1 MVAAIGAFGGV
12 VARTAAQGAGA
23 SVRSVSASSA
33 VRTANI
39 ASTVSGAAGSTV
51 NQARSGKSS
60 ILDSRGNPIITPAKS
75 GVTPVSGGASLE
87 QSREKDALQER
98 MINLLTAIEAN
109 TSGKNIDAKAKPQ
122 QTLAE
127 SVMATLGSM
136 AGGLGAMAA
145 GFGLF
150 RGFKDAAAAK
160 EKGESDFGIFA
171 EFVKGTIKGL
181 LNIPFNILDNILN
194 VFDIDIP
201 DNMGDLIVEG
211 AIKMVKDLANYI
223 KNLPDR
229 IMKAITGMIEN
240 IGIPE
245 FKILGKSFGP
255 YYPFRGNGEVPQE
268 DTQGSPEQSKP
279 STFTMPE
286 PKNKEGISDDLNIK
300 EFSPTAPV
308 TTSSNKATKKP
319 FDAAEYK
326 KLEGTTSFI
335 KDPVTGEGMTVKKT
349 SQEMTKEQAMEVL
362 GDKKFGSMVDQIN
375 QYIKFA
381 FMDGKPMPNISDL
394 PFMNSEL
401 NQSNPFTNTPERRM
415 FTDAV
420 YTIYPELI
428 AKLWDSKTKD
438 GKDASDLL
446 KDLNDPLSDYNA
458 SGGGGLKEASQIA
471 ATNFDSVFQPVKDV
485 MLTKEEYK
493 KRRDL
498 GKVNQSLVTSQS
510 DSGNAIMD
518 SSAAAEAAKSK
529 ESSNVVINA
538 PSSTVNSPK
547 SSNMVMPENI
557 RNNEPSMSRYVD
569 GLSGV
574 NI

>member
-1 MVAAIGAFGGV
+1 MVAAAFGGV

-136 AGGLGAMAA
+136 AGGVSAMLA

-211 AIKMVKDLANYI
+211 AISMVKDLANYI

-255 YYPFRGNGEVPQE
+255 YYPFRGNGEVSQE

-326 KLEGTTSFI
+326 KLEGTTSFV

-349 SQEMTKEQAMEVL
+349 SGEMTKEQAMEVL
-362 GDKKFGSMVDQIN
+362 GGKKFGSMVDQIN

-394 PFMNSEL
+394 PFMDTSGN
-401 NQSNPFTNTPERRM
+401 NPFNNTPERKM
-415 FTDAV
+415 FIDAV
-420 YTIYPELI
+420 HKIYPELI
-428 AKLWDSKTKD
+428 NKLYQSKTKD
-438 GKDASDLL
+438 GRNASDLL
-446 KDLNDPLSDYNA
+446 KELNDPLSANA
-458 SGGGGLKEASQIA
+458 AHEGLDVATITTEAYKPI
-471 ATNFDSVFQPVKDV
+471 FQPVMDKGLNARIQKRNLEKANSS
-485 MLTKEEYK
+485 LTPAA
-493 KRRDL
+493 
-498 GKVNQSLVTSQS
+498 SP
-510 DSGNAIMD
+510 DSGNAVMD
-518 SSAAAEAAKSK
+518 GSAAAEAAKSK

-538 PSSTVNSPK
+538 PSSTINAPK

-557 RNNEPSMSRYVD
+557 RNSEPSMSRYVD

>member
-23 SVRSVSASSA
+23 SVRSVGASSA
-33 VRTANI
+33 MRTANI

-109 TSGKNIDAKAKPQ
+109 TSGKTADVKAKPQ
-122 QTLAE
+122 QTLGE

-136 AGGLGAMAA
+136 AGGLSAMVA
-145 GFGLF
+145 GIGLF
-150 RGFKDAAAAK
+150 DGFKDAAAAK

-171 EFVKGTIKGL
+171 EFVKGTIKGI

-201 DNMGDLIVEG
+201 DNMGNLIVDG
-211 AIKMVKDLANYI
+211 AIKMVKDLADYI

-268 DTQGSPEQSKP
+268 DTQGAPAQSKP

-300 EFSPTAPV
+300 EFGPNAKVTVSGGQTIKSYKAPKSV
-308 TTSSNKATKKP
+308 KDDNS
-319 FDAAEYK
+319 
-326 KLEGTTSFI
+326 KLQGTTPFV
-335 KDPVTGEGMTVKKT
+335 KDPVTGEGMSVKKT
-349 SQEMTKEQAMEVL
+349 SQTMTKEEAKQILTPEIN
-362 GDKKFGSMVDQIN
+362 DKFTSRL
-375 QYIKFA
+375 
-381 FMDGKPMPNISDL
+381 SDL
-394 PFMNSEL
+394 GLEK
-401 NQSNPFTNTPERRM
+401 R
-415 FTDAV
+415 
-420 YTIYPELI
+420 
-428 AKLWDSKTKD
+428 TKE
-438 GKDASDLL
+438 
-446 KDLNDPLSDYNA
+446 LSDSDIEA
-458 SGGGGLKEASQIA
+458 ALSEVGSKEQVQAFKKLESGEEGAIGFVKRFSTNLNVNRGIMVRPQPKSNLA
-471 ATNFDSVFQPVKDV
+471 ANSSESSVTNQPVMEKGSNA
-485 MLTKEEYK
+485 KS
-493 KRRDL
+493 
-498 GKVNQSLVTSQS
+498 NSSLSPAAS
-510 DSGNAIMD
+510 PDSGNAIMD
-518 SSAAAEAAKSK
+518 GSAAAEAAKSK

-538 PSSTVNSPK
+538 PSSTVNAPK

>member
-12 VARTAAQGAGA
+12 VARTAAQGGVARATA
-23 SVRSVSASSA
+23 STTSAARS
-33 VRTANI
+33 ANI
-39 ASTVSGAAGSTV
+39 ASSVSGAVGNTV
-51 NQARSGKSS
+51 SQARSGKSA

-136 AGGLGAMAA
+136 AGGVSAMLA

-211 AIKMVKDLANYI
+211 AISMVKDLANYI

-326 KLEGTTSFI
+326 KLEGTTSFV

-394 PFMNSEL
+394 PFMDTSGN
-401 NQSNPFTNTPERRM
+401 NPFNNTPERKM
-415 FTDAV
+415 FIDAV
-420 YTIYPELI
+420 HKIYPELI
-428 AKLWDSKTKD
+428 NKLYQSKTKD
-438 GKDASDLL
+438 GRNASDLL
-446 KDLNDPLSDYNA
+446 KELNDPLSANA
-458 SGGGGLKEASQIA
+458 AHEGLDVATITTEAYKPI
-471 ATNFDSVFQPVKDV
+471 FQPVMDKGLNARIQKRNLEKANSS
-485 MLTKEEYK
+485 LTPAA
-493 KRRDL
+493 
-498 GKVNQSLVTSQS
+498 SP
-510 DSGNAIMD
+510 DSGNAVMD
-518 SSAAAEAAKSK
+518 GSAAAEAAKSK

-538 PSSTVNSPK
+538 PSSTINAPK

-557 RNNEPSMSRYVD
+557 RNSEPSMSRYVD

>member
-12 VARTAAQGAGA
+12 VARTAAQGGVARAAA
-23 SVRSVSASSA
+23 STTSAARS
-33 VRTANI
+33 ANI
-39 ASTVSGAAGSTV
+39 ASSVSGAVGNTV
-51 NQARSGKSS
+51 SQARSGKSA

-136 AGGLGAMAA
+136 AGGVSAMLA

-150 RGFKDAAAAK
+150 RGFKDAAAAR
-160 EKGESDFGIFA
+160 EKGESEFGIFA
-171 EFVKGTIKGL
+171 EFAKGTIKGI

-255 YYPFRGNGEVPQE
+255 YYPFRGDGEVQQE
-268 DTQGSPEQSKP
+268 DTQGSPTTSK
-279 STFTMPE
+279 TIMPE
-286 PKNKEGISDDLNIK
+286 PKNKEGISDDLNLK

-401 NQSNPFTNTPERRM
+401 NQSNPFTNTPERKM

-420 YTIYPELI
+420 YKIYPELI
-428 AKLWDSKTKD
+428 NKLYQSKTKD
-438 GKDASDLL
+438 GKNASDLL
-446 KDLNDPLSDYNA
+446 KELNDPLSANA
-458 SGGGGLKEASQIA
+458 AHEGLDVATITTEAYKPI
-471 ATNFDSVFQPVKDV
+471 FQPVMDKGLNARIQKRNLEKANSS
-485 MLTKEEYK
+485 LTPAA
-493 KRRDL
+493 
-498 GKVNQSLVTSQS
+498 SP
-510 DSGNAIMD
+510 DSGNAVMD
-518 SSAAAEAAKSK
+518 GSAAAEAAKSK

-538 PSSTVNSPK
+538 PSSTINAPK

-557 RNNEPSMSRYVD
+557 RNSEPSMSRYVD

>member
-12 VARTAAQGAGA
+12 VARTAAQGGVARAAA
-23 SVRSVSASSA
+23 STTSAARS
-33 VRTANI
+33 ANI
-39 ASTVSGAAGSTV
+39 ASSVSGAVGNTV
-51 NQARSGKSS
+51 SQARSGKSS

-98 MINLLTAIEAN
+98 MIQLLTSIEAN

-136 AGGLGAMAA
+136 AGGVSAMLA

-150 RGFKDAAAAK
+150 RGFKDAAAAR
-160 EKGESDFGIFA
+160 EKGESEFGIFA
-171 EFVKGTIKGL
+171 EFAKGTIKGI
-181 LNIPFNILDNILN
+181 LNIPLNILDNILN
-194 VFDIDIP
+194 IFDIDIP
-201 DNMGDLIVEG
+201 DNMGDLIVDG
-211 AIKMVKDLANYI
+211 AISMVKDLADYI

-229 IMKAITGMIEN
+229 IMKAITGMIAN

-245 FKILGKSFGP
+245 FKVLGKSFGP
-255 YYPFRGNGEVPQE
+255 YYPFRGDGEVQQE
-268 DTQGSPEQSKP
+268 DTQGSPTTSK
-279 STFTMPE
+279 TIMPE
-286 PKNKEGISDDLNIK
+286 PKNKEGISDDLNLK

-335 KDPVTGEGMTVKKT
+335 KDPATGEGMTMKKT
-349 SQEMTKEQAMEVL
+349 SQSMTKEQAMEVL
-362 GDKKFGSMVDQIN
+362 GNQRNQSMIQKIN
-375 QYIKFA
+375 GAIKFA
-381 FMDGKPMPNISDL
+381 FRDGKPMPDISEL
-394 PFMNSEL
+394 PFMSMEATSGVN
-401 NQSNPFTNTPERRM
+401 NTPERRM

-420 YTIYPELI
+420 YKVYPELM

-438 GKDASDLL
+438 GKNASDLL
-446 KDLNDPLSDYNA
+446 KDLNDPTSDYNA
-458 SGGGGLKEASQIA
+458 SGGGGLEEASQIA

-493 KRRDL
+493 KRRNL
-498 GKVNQSLVTSQS
+498 EKANSSLTPAASP
-510 DSGNAIMD
+510 DSGNAVMD
-518 SSAAAEAAKSK
+518 GSAAAEAAKSK

-538 PSSTVNSPK
+538 PSSTINAPK

-557 RNNEPSMSRYVD
+557 RNSEPSMSRYVD

>member
-12 VARTAAQGAGA
+12 VARTAAQGGVARAAA
-23 SVRSVSASSA
+23 STTSAARS
-33 VRTANI
+33 ANI
-39 ASTVSGAAGSTV
+39 ASSVSGAVGNTV
-51 NQARSGKSS
+51 SQARSGKSA

-136 AGGLGAMAA
+136 AGGVSAMLA

-150 RGFKDAAAAK
+150 RGFKDAAAAR
-160 EKGESDFGIFA
+160 EKGESEFGIFA
-171 EFVKGTIKGL
+171 EFAKGTIKGI
-181 LNIPFNILDNILN
+181 LNILFNILDNILN

-255 YYPFRGNGEVPQE
+255 YYPFRGDGEVQQE
-268 DTQGSPEQSKP
+268 DTQGSPTTSK
-279 STFTMPE
+279 TIMPE
-286 PKNKEGISDDLNIK
+286 PKNKEGISDDLNLK

-401 NQSNPFTNTPERRM
+401 NQSNPFTNTPERKM

-420 YTIYPELI
+420 YKIYPELI
-428 AKLWDSKTKD
+428 NKLYQSKTKD
-438 GKDASDLL
+438 GKNASDLL
-446 KDLNDPLSDYNA
+446 KELNDPLSANA
-458 SGGGGLKEASQIA
+458 AHEGLDVATITTEAYKPI
-471 ATNFDSVFQPVKDV
+471 FQPVMDKGLNARIQKRNLEKANSS
-485 MLTKEEYK
+485 LTPAA
-493 KRRDL
+493 
-498 GKVNQSLVTSQS
+498 SP
-510 DSGNAIMD
+510 DSGNAVMD
-518 SSAAAEAAKSK
+518 GSAAAEAAKSK

-538 PSSTVNSPK
+538 PSSTINAPK

-557 RNNEPSMSRYVD
+557 RNSEPSMSRYVD

>member
-1 MVAAIGAFGGV
+1 MIAAVGAFGGV
-12 VARTAAQGAGA
+12 VARTAAQGGVAKGVAKAATGA
-23 SVRSVSASSA
+23 TIASS
-33 VRTANI
+33 
-39 ASTVSGAAGSTV
+39 VSGAVGNTV
-51 NQARSGKSS
+51 SQARSGKSS

-75 GVTPVSGGASLE
+75 GVTPTSGAAALE

-98 MINLLTAIEAN
+98 MIELLQSISDN
-109 TSGKNIDAKAKPQ
+109 TSGKNADAKAKPQ

-150 RGFKDAAAAK
+150 KGFKDAAAAR
-160 EKGESDFGIFA
+160 EAGESDFGIFA

-211 AIKMVKDLANYI
+211 AIKMVKDLADYI

-255 YYPFRGNGEVPQE
+255 YYPFRGDGAVQQE
-268 DTQGSPEQSKP
+268 DTQGSPTTSK
-279 STFTMPE
+279 TIMPE
-286 PKNKEGISDDLNIK
+286 PKNKEGISDDLNLK
-300 EFSPTAPV
+300 EFSPTTPV
-308 TTSSNKATKKP
+308 TTSNNKATKKP

-335 KDPVTGEGMTVKKT
+335 KDPVTGDSMTIKKT
-349 SQEMTKEQAMEVL
+349 SQSMTKEQAMEVL
-362 GDKKFGSMVDQIN
+362 GNQKFGSMIDQIN
-375 QYIKFA
+375 LQIKYA
-381 FMDGKPMPNISDL
+381 FMDGKPMPQISDL
-394 PFMNSEL
+394 PFMGEGDASGIN
-401 NQSNPFTNTPERRM
+401 NTPERRM

-420 YTIYPELI
+420 YKIYPELI
-428 AKLWDSKTKD
+428 DKLYQSKTKD
-438 GKDASDLL
+438 GKSTADLL
-446 KDLNDPLSDYNA
+446 KDLNDPTSDNNSRTDAAYSEADLSSVA
-458 SGGGGLKEASQIA
+458 TEAF
-471 ATNFDSVFQPVKDV
+471 NPLFQPVMDKG
-485 MLTKEEYK
+485 LNARIK
-493 KRRDL
+493 KRNL
-498 GKVNQSLVTSQS
+498 EKANSSLIPAASP
-510 DSGNAIMD
+510 DSGNAVMD
-518 SSAAAEAAKSK
+518 GSAAADAAKSK

-538 PSSTVNSPK
+538 PSSTVNAPK

>member
-12 VARTAAQGAGA
+12 VARTAAQGGVARA
-23 SVRSVSASSA
+23 ATSTTSAARS
-33 VRTANI
+33 ANI
-39 ASTVSGAAGSTV
+39 ASSVSGAVGNTV
-51 NQARSGKSS
+51 SQARSGKSA
-60 ILDSRGNPIITPAKS
+60 ILDSRGNAMITPARS
-75 GVTPVSGGASLE
+75 GIAPTNTGSVLE
-87 QSREKDALQER
+87 QNREKDALQER
-98 MINLLTAIEAN
+98 MIQLLQSIADN
-109 TSGKNIDAKAKPQ
+109 TSGKSADAKAKPQ

-136 AGGLGAMAA
+136 AGGVSAMLA

-150 RGFKDAAAAK
+150 RGFKDAAAAR
-160 EKGESDFGIFA
+160 EKGESEFGIFA
-171 EFVKGTIKGL
+171 EFAKGTIKGI
-181 LNIPFNILDNILN
+181 LNIPLNILDNILN
-194 VFDIDIP
+194 IFDIDIP
-201 DNMGDLIVEG
+201 DNMGDLIVDG
-211 AIKMVKDLANYI
+211 AISMVKNLADYI

-255 YYPFRGNGEVPQE
+255 YYPFRGDGEIQQE
-268 DTQGSPEQSKP
+268 DTQGSPTTSK
-279 STFTMPE
+279 TIMPE
-286 PKNKEGISDDLNIK
+286 SKNKEGISDDLNLK
-300 EFSPTAPV
+300 EFSPTVPV
-308 TTSSNKATKKP
+308 TTSSDKATKKP

-335 KDPVTGEGMTVKKT
+335 KDPATGEGMTMKKT
-349 SQEMTKEQAMEVL
+349 SREMTKQQAMEVL
-362 GDKKFGSMVDQIN
+362 GNQRNQSMIKQIN
-375 QYIKFA
+375 GAIKFA
-381 FMDGKPMPNISDL
+381 FRDGKPIPDISEL
-394 PFMNSEL
+394 PFMSMEATSGVN
-401 NQSNPFTNTPERRM
+401 NTPERRM

-420 YTIYPELI
+420 HKVYPELM

-438 GKDASDLL
+438 GKNASDLL
-446 KDLNDPLSDYNA
+446 KDLNDPMSDYNA
-458 SGGGGLKEASQIA
+458 SGKGDGLEKASQVA
-471 ATNFDSVFQPVKDV
+471 KENFDSVFQPVQDV

-493 KRRDL
+493 KKGDL
-498 GKVNQSLVTSQS
+498 GKVNTSLVTSQS

-538 PSSTVNSPK
+538 PSSTINAPK

-557 RNNEPSMSRYVD
+557 RNSEPSMSRYVD
-569 GLSGV
+569 GLNGV

>member
-1 MVAAIGAFGGV
+1 MVAAVGAFGGV

-23 SVRSVSASSA
+23 ATTAKGVGSVARGATIASS
-33 VRTANI
+33 
-39 ASTVSGAAGSTV
+39 VSGAVGNTV
-51 NQARSGKSS
+51 SQARSGKSS

-75 GVTPVSGGASLE
+75 GITPTSGAAALE
-87 QSREKDALQER
+87 QNREKDALQER
-98 MINLLTAIEAN
+98 MINLLHTIAEN
-109 TSGKNIDAKAKPQ
+109 TSGKNADAKAKPQ

-136 AGGLGAMAA
+136 AGGLTAMVA

-150 RGFKDAAAAK
+150 KGFKDAAAAR
-160 EKGESDFGIFA
+160 ERGESEFGIFA
-171 EFVKGTIKGL
+171 EFAKGTIKGI

-194 VFDIDIP
+194 IFDIDIP

-211 AIKMVKDLANYI
+211 AIKMVKDLADYI

-255 YYPFRGNGEVPQE
+255 YYPFRGDGEVQQE
-268 DTQGSPEQSKP
+268 DTQGSPTTSKT
-279 STFTMPE
+279 SKTIMPE
-286 PKNKEGISDDLNIK
+286 AKNKEGISDDLNLK
-300 EFSPTAPV
+300 EFSPVSPV
-308 TTSSNKATKKP
+308 TSSSNKGTKKP

-326 KLEGTTSFI
+326 KLEGTTSYI
-335 KDPVTGEGMTVKKT
+335 KDPVSGEGVTIKKAGK
-349 SQEMTKEQAMEVL
+349 EMTKEQAMEVL
-362 GDKKFGSMVDQIN
+362 GKAEN
-375 QYIKFA
+375 QGRVRGLNEEILKNFRNG
-381 FMDGKPMPNISDL
+381 MPMPNV
-394 PFMNSEL
+394 SEL
-401 NQSNPFTNTPERRM
+401 EQMKIVSEDGSPQMNM
-415 FTDAV
+415 FKDSV
-420 YTIYPELI
+420 LKVYPELI
-428 AKLWDSKTKD
+428 KKLYDSETKD
-438 GKDASDLL
+438 GKSVSELL
-446 KDLNDPLSDYNA
+446 KDLNDPTSEAAIASPDSYNDA
-458 SGGGGLKEASQIA
+458 YRIGKG
-471 ATNFDSVFQPVKDV
+471 NFDSVFSPVVDLEKQKFKRGPKGLEKV
-485 MLTKEEYK
+485 SNLT
-493 KRRDL
+493 
-498 GKVNQSLVTSQS
+498 TPQS

-529 ESSNVVINA
+529 DSSNVVINA
-538 PSSTVNSPK
+538 PSSTVNAPK